1 MSSIFSRPFRLHL
14 GRDTI
19 QINDEMLFFL
29 LNSFEGL
36 RQRLFPGLTYGEI
49 RMQNFNTNIIRLLR
63 RLAALDNTGNHV
75 ISTGQLLGLL
85 VRTGLLA
92 KAKKVGRFLAKV
104 RGDISI
110 LSDQALLELKKI
122 LMYPANPR
130 KSLLLG
136 FCVLAVL
143 FTDRPMERMTELE
156 KTHVRHIW
164 RMMEHSF
171 FRPDVV
177 AVLTRWHDVHYT
189 MIQPP
194 FSQTPAQF
202 DEMFAIYRTRIS
214 WFLVMCDEILQA
226 PPPQPPPPQ
235 LPPIVQPPIEDII
248 V

>member
-1 MSSIFSRPFRLHL
+1 MPNVFSRPFGLHP
-14 GRDTI
+14 GRDTMEI
-19 QINDEMLFFL
+19 YEEMLFLL
-29 LNSFEGL
+29 LNSFEDL
-36 RQRLFPGLTYGEI
+36 RQQLFPGLTYGQI
-49 RMQNFNTNIIRLLR
+49 RMRNFNTDIIRLLR

-75 ISTGQLLGLL
+75 ISASQLLGLL

-110 LSDQALLELKKI
+110 LSDQALLELQNI

-130 KSLLLG
+130 KSLFLG

-143 FTDRPMERMTELE
+143 FTDRPMERMTEIERTQVL
-156 KTHVRHIW
+156 HIR

-177 AVLTRWHDVHYT
+177 AVLTRWHDVHLAMT
-189 MIQPP
+189 QPM
-194 FSQTPAQF
+194 FNQTRAGF
-202 DEMFAIYRTRIS
+202 DEMFSIYRTRIS
-214 WFLVMCDEILQA
+214 WFVVMRDQILHA
-226 PPPQPPPPQ
+226 PPLSPPPPQ
-235 LPPIVQPPIEDII
+235 LAPIAQPLQDNI